1 MEIHYVVGNV
11 WTQLLEVGV
20 IAYIIDTL
28 QFRDDTAKT
37 MSLRAIIALFKYGA
51 RSIRLNNMYH
61 YWLNFL

>member
-11 WTQLLEVGV
+11 WTQLLEVGI

-37 MSLRAIIALFKYGA
+37 MSLRAIITLFKYGA
-51 RSIRLNNMYH
+51 WSIPLNNMYH

>member
-37 MSLRAIIALFKYGA
+37 MSLRAIITLFKYGA
-51 RSIRLNNMYH
+51 RSIPLNNMYH